1 MKELQQKVATK
12 KIAIHKCWHRWFVAS
27 SFIVTT
33 LFSPIV
39 SAENSVIGKV
49 NKITWPPQAEMINGT
64 VSVLVIVSVIAT
76 FLGVV
81 DFGLS
86 RMMQMVLG

>member
-1 MKELQQKVATK
+1 MAEGSENF
-12 KIAIHKCWHRWFVAS
+12 IARSRAYVNEVQGEF
-27 SFIVTT
+27 
-33 LFSPIV
+33 
-39 SAENSVIGKV
+39 
-49 NKITWPPQAEMINGT
+49 NKITWPAQPEWVNGT
-64 VSVLVIVSVIAT
+64 IAVVVVVSLIAT

>member
-1 MKELQQKVATK
+1 MTEKSENWITRSRDYVGEVQ
-12 KIAIHKCWHRWFVAS
+12 
-27 SFIVTT
+27 
-33 LFSPIV
+33 
-39 SAENSVIGKV
+39 AEF

-64 VSVLVIVSVIAT
+64 VAVLVIVTLIAT